1 MTPDPYDTAADGRA
15 AAPAG
20 LFASVQGLMAT
31 SVELLHTRLQL
42 LSTELEEE
50 KTRLLR
56 TLSWGAAAFLLMG
69 VGLVFL
75 AMFITVLL
83 WEHNRLLALGLITL
97 AFIVAGGVSL
107 WQAMRHL
114 HAPSG
119 LFAASLAELR
129 RDRAALAP
137 RDELPARSSPVD
149 LP

>member
-1 MTPDPYDTAADGRA
+1 MTPDPYDAPADARA
-15 AAPAG
+15 GAPAG

-69 VGLVFL
+69 MGLVFL
-75 AMFITVLL
+75 AMFVTVLL
-83 WEHNRLLALGLITL
+83 WDSNRLLALGLITL
-97 AFIVAGGVSL
+97 AFIVGGGVAL

-129 RDRAALAP
+129 RDRQALPP
-137 RDELPARSSPVD
+137 REALPARSPSAD

>member
-1 MTPDPYDTAADGRA
+1 MTPYDHDAPADGRA
-15 AAPAG
+15 AAPSG
-20 LFASVQGLMAT
+20 LFASAQGLMAT
-31 SVELLHTRLQL
+31 TVELLHTRLQL
-42 LSTELEEE
+42 FSTELEEE

-83 WEHNRLLALGLITL
+83 WDANRLLALGLITL
-97 AFIVAGGVSL
+97 AFIVGGGVAL

-129 RDRAALAP
+129 RDRAALP
-137 RDELPARSSPVD
+137 DRED
-149 LP
+149 LPPRASSAQAS